1 MGIIL
6 QILEKW
12 EILENIVEPLEF
24 MVAKFLWSSWV
35 PLTPEF
41 ILYSLSY
48 KYTKS

>member
-1 MGIIL
+1 
-6 QILEKW
+6 
-12 EILENIVEPLEF
+12 

-48 KYTKS
+48 KYTKSWNYILTNL